1 MTNKI
6 LIATATYNEIKN
18 ISKLIKSIQNLNL
31 DLHILVIDDNSPD
44 KTYII
49 LKNFKKRFK
58 KRFNFILR
66 KKKLGLDTAHKEIY
80 KYSLKNKFK
89 YLITIDADLSH
100 NPRTIPRIVKY
111 LKYYDFVIGSRYIK
125 HGKNKMK
132 SSRLFLSKYGNFIIG
147 KIMNSKI
154 KEHTTSYRGFN
165 LRNLSKKKFNFTLIK
180 SKGYSFFMET
190 IYHLRKNRC
199 SIKEIPIIFKDR
211 ENGISK
217 IPKFELFRTLFNLIY
232 LKICDIF
239 Y

>member
-132 SSRLFLSKYGNFIIG
+132 SSRLFLSKYGNF
-147 KIMNSKI
+147 
-154 KEHTTSYRGFN
+154 
-165 LRNLSKKKFNFTLIK
+165 
-180 SKGYSFFMET
+180 
-190 IYHLRKNRC
+190 
-199 SIKEIPIIFKDR
+199 
-211 ENGISK
+211 
-217 IPKFELFRTLFNLIY
+217 
-232 LKICDIF
+232 CDIGMHGSN
-239 Y
+239 

>member
-1 MTNKI
+1 MSKKI
-6 LIATATYNEIKN
+6 LVATATYNEIRN
-18 ISKLIKSIQNLNL
+18 ISKLINSIRNLNL

-44 KTYII
+44 KTYIK
-49 LKNFKKRFK
+49 LGYFKQKFK

-66 KKKLGLDTAHKEIY
+66 KKKMGLDTAHKKIY
-80 KYSLKNKFK
+80 KYAQKNQFD

-100 NPRTIPRIVKY
+100 NPHTILKIVKY

-125 HGKNKMK
+125 NGENRMK
-132 SSRLFLSKYGNFIIG
+132 SSRLFLSKYGNFFIG

-165 LRNLSKKKFNFTLIK
+165 LHNLSKKKFNITLIK

-190 IYHLRKNRC
+190 IYHLRKNKC
-199 SIKEIPIIFKDR
+199 SIKEVPIIFKDR
-211 ENGISK
+211 ENGVSK
-217 IPKFELFRTLFNLIY
+217 IPKFELFRTLFNLFN
-232 LKICDIF
+232 LKIRDIF

>member
-6 LIATATYNEIKN
+6 LIATATYNEIEN
-18 ISKLIKSIQNLNL
+18 ISKLINSIQNLNL
-31 DLHILVIDDNSPD
+31 DLHFLVIDDNSPD

-49 LKNFKKRFK
+49 LENFKKKFK
-58 KRFNFILR
+58 KRFNYILR
-66 KKKLGLDTAHKEIY
+66 KEKLGLDTAHKEIY
-80 KYSLKNKFK
+80 KYAQKNKFD

-100 NPRTIPRIVKY
+100 NPRTITKIVKY

-125 HGKNKMK
+125 NGKNRMK
-132 SSRLFLSKYGNFIIG
+132 SSRLFLSKYGNLLIG

-165 LRNLSKKKFNFTLIK
+165 LHNLSKKKFNFTLIK

-190 IYHLRKNRC
+190 IYHLRKNKC
-199 SIKEIPIIFKDR
+199 SIKEVPIIFKDR
-211 ENGISK
+211 ENGVSK
-217 IPKFELFRTLFNLIY
+217 IPKFELFRTLFNLFN
-232 LKICDIF
+232 LKIRDFF